1 MVKGPDFNSMRDID
15 NDRSQ
20 ELQQMPMVSEAETR
34 IVTQGGDEK
43 DYTVTV
49 EGRAANCLYTSRYT
63 LYPDGVVD
71 LQVVFSPTGPTRRL
85 GLGMELAGFDQVA
98 YYGRGPWSNY
108 VDRMTGSYLGRYT
121 TTVDEM
127 IDENVHPQTFG
138 DHQDLRDLI
147 LDHANGL
154 RLSVVTRV
162 GWPSRS
168 PTTTSDSGATLRTSF
183 GAMRPIGTTW
193 CAARRSLPTSTPSS
207 AAWAITLVAATV
219 ASTRISVPPADS
231 SPIRCA
237 SRPPC
242 VSRAQ
247 LFFIG
252 RAFSF
257 ARSLSHPP
265 PSQCFGWWGMSGI

>member
-1 MVKGPDFNSMRDID
+1 MVKGPDFNSLRDID

-43 DYTVTV
+43 GYTVTV

-71 LQVVFSPTGPTRRL
+71 LQVVFSPSGPTRRL

-138 DHQDLRDLI
+138 DHQDLRDLT

-154 RLSVVTRV
+154 RLSVATEGRV
-162 GWPSRS
+162 
-168 PTTTSDSGATLRTSF
+168 
-183 GAMRPIGTTW
+183 
-193 CAARRSLPTSTPSS
+193 
-207 AAWAITLVAATV
+207 
-219 ASTRISVPPADS
+219 
-231 SPIRCA
+231 
-237 SRPPC
+237 
-242 VSRAQ
+242 
-247 LFFIG
+247 
-252 RAFSF
+252 AF
-257 ARSLSHPP
+257 SLSHYDERQWCDPADQLWRDATHWYDLVRSETVFAHFDAFQRGLGNNSCGGDGCLDP
-265 PSQCFGWWGMSGI
+265 YLCPSSGQLSYTLRFTPTVRQ